1 MGSASDPTTGR
12 SLVDRLCTGNRLVRK
27 MMLAL
32 YEHKHAGQQDRHHR
46 DNDDRGHIGTSGGHC
61 LRAGIRLPFAVSI
74 AFLPLLASGLS
85 TLMPALASGL
95 VAGTG
100 FGVGLFRLGERGI
113 VCGSESACQR
123 ATIRRIAELR
133 FHKQPQ
139 TPRRS

>member
-1 MGSASDPTTGR
+1 
-12 SLVDRLCTGNRLVRK
+12 
-27 MMLAL
+27 MLAL
-32 YEHKHAGQQDRHHR
+32 YEHKHAGQQDRHHCDNGDR
-46 DNDDRGHIGTSGGHC
+46 DHISTSGSRC
-61 LRAGIRLPFAVSI
+61 VRAGIRLSLAMAI
-74 AFLPLLASGLS
+74 ALLPLLASGLS
-85 TLMPALASGL
+85 TLASGL

>member
-1 MGSASDPTTGR
+1 
-12 SLVDRLCTGNRLVRK
+12 

-32 YEHKHAGQQDRHHR
+32 YEHKHAGQQDRRHC
-46 DNDDRGHIGTSGGHC
+46 DNGDRGHIGTSGGRC
-61 LRAGIRLPFAVSI
+61 LRGGIRLSLAMAIVL
-74 AFLPLLASGLS
+74 LPLLASGL
-85 TLMPALASGL
+85 PALTSGL
-95 VAGTG
+95 IVGTG

>member
-1 MGSASDPTTGR
+1 
-12 SLVDRLCTGNRLVRK
+12 

-46 DNDDRGHIGTSGGHC
+46 DNDDRGHIGTSGGRC
-61 LRAGIRLPFAVSI
+61 LRAGIRLSLAMAI
-74 AFLPLLASGLS
+74 ALLPLLASGL
-85 TLMPALASGL
+85 PALATSL
-95 VAGTG
+95 IVGTG
-100 FGVGLFRLGERGI
+100 LGAGLFRLGERGI
-113 VCGSESACQR
+113 VYGSESACQR

>member
-1 MGSASDPTTGR
+1 
-12 SLVDRLCTGNRLVRK
+12 
-27 MMLAL
+27 MLTL
-32 YEHKHAGQQDRHHR
+32 YEHKHAGQQDRHHCDDGDR
-46 DNDDRGHIGTSGGHC
+46 DHIGTSGGRC
-61 LRAGIRLPFAVSI
+61 LRAGIRPSLAMAI
-74 AFLPLLASGLS
+74 ALLPLLASS
-85 TLMPALASGL
+85 L

-113 VCGSESACQR
+113 VCGGESACQR